1 MRKKIIVI
9 GDKIVNST
17 PDLAYP
23 LTPVPQEGRNI
34 QNCTLLFVV
43 EVFDEGLPFPTEK
56 QT

>member
-1 MRKKIIVI
+1 MKKTIVI

-23 LTPVPQEGRNI
+23 LTPVPQEGRNL

-43 EVFDEGLPFPTEK
+43 EVFDEGHQFPTEK